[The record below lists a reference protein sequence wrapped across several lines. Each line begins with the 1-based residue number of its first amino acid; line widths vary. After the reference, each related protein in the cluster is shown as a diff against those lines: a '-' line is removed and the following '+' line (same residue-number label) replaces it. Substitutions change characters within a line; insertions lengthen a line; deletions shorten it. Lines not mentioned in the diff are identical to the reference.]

1 MVIIQGH
8 PTWPYKGTPHGHTR
22 APYMAIQGHTTRPC
36 KGTPHGY
43 TRAPHTAIQ
52 GHTTWLYKATPHG
65 RTRARHTGTPT
76 WPYKDTPYS
85 HSHTRAPNMAVQAT
99 THGCTRTPQT
109 AAVLEKVTCQLVN
122 DSYNLL
128 WLVQTQTYLTG
139 GEYCLTFFMQTKPV

>member
-1 MVIIQGH
+1 MAIQGH
-8 PTWPYKGTPHGHTR
+8 PTRPYKGTLNCHTRAHHTAIQGHPTLLYKGTPHGC
-22 APYMAIQGHTTRPC
+22 TRP
-36 KGTPHGY
+36 
-43 TRAPHTAIQ
+43 PHTAVQ
-52 GHTTWLYKATPHG
+52 GHA
-65 RTRARHTGTPT
+65 TRAPT

-85 HSHTRAPNMAVQAT
+85 HSHTRAPHMAVQAT

-139 GEYCLTFFMQTKPV
+139 SEYCLTFFMQTKPVKLL